1 MNPKEISMTGYMK
14 LYTQLREK
22 ITRRIYHEGDRLPS
36 KRQLADESGYSV
48 ITVEHAYELLAEEGY
63 VEPRE
68 RSGYYV
74 IYKEGDSYPVGE
86 GKKVRRRLSERVVV
100 ERRDEGER
108 DLFPFS
114 AFARTM
120 RNVLSNYGEKILD
133 PSPNKG
139 CVELREALASYLARS
154 RHMEVSP
161 EAILI
166 GSGAEYLYGLNVQV
180 LGRNRVYALENP
192 SYEKIRKGYEAS
204 QVPLEML
211 TMGKEGIET
220 EELQRSRA
228 SVLHVTPFNSYPSG
242 ITASASKRAEYIR
255 WARARK
261 GYIIEDDFENEFVY
275 LQKPTPSL
283 FGLAGGENVVYIGS
297 FSRLLLPSIRVSFMV
312 LPSSLREL
320 YAPKASFY
328 NQTASKAEQIALCQ
342 FIRDGHLVSQTRKL
356 RRLYAQKLKSLS
368 CAVREVFETDCQI
381 KTGAAGTSLALTI
394 PCTVNAKTLK
404 DAARAEGM
412 RLEIL
417 KETSSDITLVLSC
430 SSIPVKDF
438 LPACQLLKNISD
450 NCCSFSASSDILS

>member
-1 MNPKEISMTGYMK
+1 MLFAPEGAVNPKEISMTGYMK

-139 CVELREALASYLARS
+139 CVELREVLASYLARS

-192 SYEKIRKGYEAS
+192 SYEKIRKVYEAS

-261 GYIIEDDFENEFVY
+261 GYIIEDDFDSEFT
-275 LQKPTPSL
+275 LLSKPEDTLFSL
-283 FGLAGGENVVYIGS
+283 SPGGEVIYMNS
-297 FSRLLLPSIRVSFMV
+297 FSKTIAPSIRVGYLVIPESL
-312 LPSSLREL
+312 LPL
-320 YAPKASFY
+320 YEEKVGFY
-328 NQTASKAEQIALCQ
+328 S
-342 FIRDGHLVSQTRKL
+342 
-356 RRLYAQKLKSLS
+356 
-368 CAVREVFETDCQI
+368 
-381 KTGAAGTSLALTI
+381 
-394 PCTVNAKTLK
+394 CTVPVF
-404 DAARAEGM
+404 DQ
-412 RLEIL
+412 
-417 KETSSDITLVLSC
+417 LVLAEFIMSGRFERH
-430 SSIPVKDF
+430 INRVRRRRRKMEA
-438 LPACQLLKNISD
+438 LRKR
-450 NCCSFSASSDILS
+450 

>member
-1 MNPKEISMTGYMK
+1 MTGYMK

-192 SYEKIRKGYEAS
+192 SYEKIRKVYEAS

-242 ITASASKRAEYIR
+242 ITATASKRAEYLR
-255 WARARK
+255 FARERHAM
-261 GYIIEDDFENEFVY
+261 IIEDDFDSEFT
-275 LQKPTPSL
+275 LLSKPEDTL
-283 FGLAGGENVVYIGS
+283 FSMEPEGHVIYMNS
-297 FSRLLLPSIRVSFMV
+297 FSKTIAPSIRTGYLV
-312 LPSSLREL
+312 LPPQMVPLYQLRVG
-320 YAPKASFY
+320 FY
-328 NQTASKAEQIALCQ
+328 SCTVPVFDQLVLAE
-342 FIRDGHLVSQTRKL
+342 FISQGHFERHINRVRRR
-356 RRLYAQKLKSLS
+356 RRL
-368 CAVREVFETDCQI
+368 
-381 KTGAAGTSLALTI
+381 
-394 PCTVNAKTLK
+394 
-404 DAARAEGM
+404 RA
-412 RLEIL
+412 
-417 KETSSDITLVLSC
+417 SV
-430 SSIPVKDF
+430 SSI
-438 LPACQLLKNISD
+438 
-450 NCCSFSASSDILS
+450 